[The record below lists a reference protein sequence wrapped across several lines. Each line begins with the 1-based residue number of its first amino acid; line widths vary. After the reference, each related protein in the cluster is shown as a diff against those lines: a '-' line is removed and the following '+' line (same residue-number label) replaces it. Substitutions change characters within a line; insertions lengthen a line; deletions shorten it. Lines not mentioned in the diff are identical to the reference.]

1 MSNMPIKKPKSQ
13 FWLSIQRINK
23 NSLAI
28 ASFWIIVAL
37 YLGAI
42 FADFI
47 SPYSYDNETRD
58 YSYCPPTKIHFV
70 SPAGKLTRPF
80 IYGASSSFDEYK
92 RRIYSEDKNTTYPIR
107 FFAQGDKYKF
117 LGFIPA
123 SIHLFGVDSEAR
135 MFLWG
140 ADYRG
145 RDLFSRILYGS
156 RVSLSIGLLGVLISF
171 FIGLVV
177 GGISGYYGGKI
188 DNLIMRACEMIMMIP
203 GFYLMLALRAA
214 FPPNLSSLQVYILIV
229 LIFSFIGWA
238 GMARVIRGMSISLRE
253 REYVLAAKSLGISD
267 IKIILRHILPHTI
280 SYTIVAASMSIPG
293 YILGE
298 SGLSLL
304 GLGIQDPQASW
315 GNLLTEAMGIM
326 QIKFYPWILLPG
338 LFIFITVIAF
348 NVLGDGLRD
357 ALDPLLKEEGLKDA
371 R

>member
-1 MSNMPIKKPKSQ
+1 MNNIGIGKSKSE
-13 FWLSIQRINK
+13 FWLSIQRLKK
-23 NSLAI
+23 NFLALI
-28 ASFWIIVAL
+28 CLWIIVLL

-47 SPYSYDNETRD
+47 SPYSYDNEARD
-58 YSYCPPTKIHFV
+58 YSYAPPTKIHYI
-70 SPAGKLTRPF
+70 SPSGKITRPF

-92 RRIYSEDKNTTYPIR
+92 RRIYSEDKKESYPVK
-107 FFAQGDKYKF
+107 FFVRGDKYRF
-117 LGFIPA
+117 LGFIPT
-123 SIHLFGVDSEAR
+123 SIHLFGVDSKVR
-135 MFLWG
+135 IFLWG

-145 RDLFSRILYGS
+145 RDLLSRIFYGS
-156 RVSLSIGLLGVLISF
+156 RVSLSIGFLGVLISF

-188 DNLIMRACEMIMMIP
+188 DNLIMRVCEMIMMIP

-214 FPPNLSSLQVYILIV
+214 FPPNLNSLQVYILIV

-267 IKIILRHILPHTI
+267 LKIILRHILPHTM

-293 YILGE
+293 FILGE
-298 SGLSLL
+298 SGLSLI
-304 GLGIQDPQASW
+304 GLGIQDPHASW
-315 GNLLTEAMGIM
+315 GNLLSEAMGIM

-357 ALDPLLKEEGLKDA
+357 ALDPMLKEEGSKNE
-371 R
+371 